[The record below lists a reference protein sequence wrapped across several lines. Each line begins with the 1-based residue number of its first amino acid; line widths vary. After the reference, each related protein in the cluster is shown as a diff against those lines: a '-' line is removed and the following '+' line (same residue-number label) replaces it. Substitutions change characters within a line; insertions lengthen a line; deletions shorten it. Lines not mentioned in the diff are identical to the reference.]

1 MNKDGDKDKGQ
12 DDENERQRACPV
24 PTVPSQV
31 GKEQWSRRICHE
43 LAGAGVNDACSLH
56 VSEKAL
62 FCPAGL
68 VPWVDSYGGYRV
80 GRGLISGGM

>member
-43 LAGAGVNDACSLH
+43 LAGAGVNDACSLLAH
-56 VSEKAL
+56 CTSQRKPCSARRDL
-62 FCPAGL
+62 FLG
-68 VPWVDSYGGYRV
+68 
-80 GRGLISGGM
+80 